1 MSRNK
6 LDLKKYVNKCV
17 ALTYPD
23 NKVVGSGETL
33 AETEQTAA
41 RRGCQKP
48 FFYKVPL
55 DAHYQCYEVRLYK
68 TALLIQPLSPPS

>member
-6 LDLKKYVNKCV
+6 LDLKKYVNKWV
-17 ALTYPD
+17 ALTYPE

-33 AETEQTAA
+33 AEAKQTAV
-41 RRGCQKP
+41 RKGYKKP

-55 DAHYQCYEVRLYK
+55 DAYYIPML
-68 TALLIQPLSPPS
+68 